1 MTTDLEGLRLSD
13 HADRTFTF
21 GEIAEE
27 VGGNADALR
36 AWFNGGGLALAPPF
50 DTVAD
55 KGGRGVGH
63 RLHWRTLVLLLLA
76 IKLNGFGFG
85 LRSGEAAQAAGA
97 AMAAGLD
104 LGHLCSEDSP
114 LIAVE
119 REAEG
124 MIRVS
129 LVARG
134 APAGAVEDPSIRDG
148 FDGVGTLILDPIGF
162 GRVVWRLAIRQAH
175 REGEAADPVQPEAAS

>member
-1 MTTDLEGLRLSD
+1 MTTDLEGLRLPD
-13 HADRTFTF
+13 HIERTFTF
-21 GEIAEE
+21 AEVAEE

-36 AWFNGGGLALAPPF
+36 AWFNGGGLALSPPF

-63 RLHWRTLVLLLLA
+63 RLHWRTLSLLLLA

-104 LGHLCSEDSP
+104 IGHLCSEDSP

-124 MIRVS
+124 AIRVS

-134 APAGAVEDPSIRDG
+134 APAAAVEEPRIRDG
-148 FDGVGTLILDPIGF
+148 FDGVGTLLIDPIGI
-162 GRVVWRLAIRQAH
+162 GRVIWRLAIRQAH
-175 REGEAADPVQPEAAS
+175 REVEARAGAKSEAAS